1 MKKTKLLLV
10 ALTAG
15 LLSACGPAQV
25 EIVKEIKPNETAFLV
40 PLEGDT
46 KADQNK
52 FMSEE
57 FLLKNKLAAKRVVI
71 PQRTKST
78 GRFWWQYEWIPTVLL
93 ITVDRQP
100 VAREWTQ
107 SGKDATAKTQSI
119 KVESTDGI
127 GFGVGVTITAEIPEE
142 YAAKYQYN
150 FGGKP
155 LQIVAEENIR
165 PIVQSALSREFGTR
179 RLEDSRSE
187 KKEIFSLASKEV
199 VDFFDKKGI
208 KITNIGYSDGM
219 AFDDPHIQASINDNF
234 KREMSVESARQEAL
248 AQEKRN
254 QMKIDMAVA
263 ERKAA
268 EEFAKAREASSAKYA
283 LETERAKIEK
293 WDGKLP
299 EYYVNTGGGS
309 GATGTMIHLP
319 AAAAK

>member
-1 MKKTKLLLV
+1 MLKSKMLLGAVV
-10 ALTAG
+10 ALMLT
-15 LLSACGPAQV
+15 ACGPAQV
-25 EIVKEIKPNETAFLV
+25 EIVREIKPNETAFLI
-40 PLEGDT
+40 PLEGNT
-46 KADQNK
+46 KMDQNK

-57 FLLKNKLAAKRVVI
+57 FLKQNKLAAKRITI

-78 GRFWWQYEWIPTVLL
+78 GRWWWEYEWIPTVLL

-107 SGKDATAKTQSI
+107 SGKEATLRNSAI

-150 FGGKP
+150 FGGKE
-155 LQIVAEENIR
+155 LSKVADENIR

-179 RLEDSRSE
+179 HLEDSRSE

-199 VDFFDKKGI
+199 IEFFDKKGI

-248 AQEKRN
+248 AQAQRN
-254 QMKIDMAVA
+254 KMKVDMAIA
-263 ERKAA
+263 ERQAA

-293 WDGKLP
+293 WDGKFP
-299 EYYVNTGGGS
+299 EYYVNGGG
-309 GATGTMIHLP
+309 GGGMMIQLP
-319 AAAAK
+319 APPSK

>member
-1 MKKTKLLLV
+1 MQKTKILLV
-10 ALTAG
+10 ALAAS
-15 LLSACGPAQV
+15 LLVACGPAQV

-40 PLEGDT
+40 SLEGDT
-46 KADQNK
+46 KTDQNK

-57 FLLKNKLAAKRVVI
+57 FLAKNKLAAKRVVI

-78 GRFWWQYEWIPTVLL
+78 GRWWWQYEWIPTALL

-107 SGKDATAKTQSI
+107 SGKDATAKTQSV

-179 RLEDSRSE
+179 RLEDSRSQ
-187 KKEIFSLASKEV
+187 KKEIFGIASKEV
-199 VDFFDKKGI
+199 VEFFDRKGI

-219 AFDDPHIQASINDNF
+219 AFDDPQIQASINDNF
-234 KREMSVESARQEAL
+234 KREMSVESARQEGL

-254 QMKIDMAVA
+254 DMLIATAKA
-263 ERKAA
+263 ERIAA

-283 LETERAKIEK
+283 LETERAKIDK

-299 EYYVNTGGGS
+299 EYFISTGS
-309 GATGTMIHLP
+309 GGASPMIHLP
-319 AAAAK
+319 TPPSK

>member
-1 MKKTKLLLV
+1 MKKTKIILAAFAASML
-10 ALTAG
+10 A
-15 LLSACGPAQV
+15 ACGPAQV
-25 EIVKEIKPNETAFLV
+25 EIVKEIRPNETAFLV

-46 KADQNK
+46 KTDQNK
-52 FMSEE
+52 FMSET
-57 FLLKNKLAAKRVVI
+57 FLNQNKLAAKRVVI

-100 VAREWTQ
+100 IAREWTQ
-107 SGKDATAKTQSI
+107 TGKDATAKTQSI

-142 YAAKYQYN
+142 NAAKYQYN

-155 LQIVAEENIR
+155 LSIVAEENIR

-179 RLEDSRSE
+179 RLEDSRSQ
-187 KKEIFSLASKEV
+187 KKEIFAIASQEV
-199 VDFFDKKGI
+199 VTFFAGKGI

-219 AFDDPHIQASINDNF
+219 AFEDPQIQASINDNF

-248 AQEKRN
+248 AQEQRN
-254 QMKIDMAVA
+254 TMKIDMAKA
-263 ERKAA
+263 ERLAA
-268 EEFAKAREASSAKYA
+268 EEFAKAREAASAKYA
-283 LETERAKIEK
+283 LETERVKVEK

-299 EYYVNTGGGS
+299 EYYITTGGG
-309 GATGTMIHLP
+309 ATPMIHLP
-319 AAAAK
+319 TPGK

>member
-1 MKKTKLLLV
+1 MLKSKLLIGAAIATL
-10 ALTAG
+10 LT
-15 LLSACGPAQV
+15 ACGPAQV
-25 EIVKEIKPNETAFLV
+25 EIVKEIRPNETAFLI
-40 PLEGDT
+40 PLEGNT
-46 KADQNK
+46 KTDQNK
-52 FMSEE
+52 FMSED
-57 FLLKNKLAAKRVVI
+57 FLKQNKLAAKRIVI

-78 GRFWWQYEWIPTVLL
+78 GRWWWDYEWIPTVLL

-107 SGKDATAKTQSI
+107 SDKAATAKTQSI

-155 LQIVAEENIR
+155 LQTVAEENIR

-187 KKEIFSLASKEV
+187 KKEIFSIASKEV
-199 VDFFDKKGI
+199 VEFFDKKGI

-234 KREMSVESARQEAL
+234 KREMSVESARQEGL

-254 QMKIDMAVA
+254 KMKVDMAVA
-263 ERKAA
+263 ERQAA
-268 EEFAKAREASSAKYA
+268 EEFAKARDASSAKYA

-309 GATGTMIHLP
+309 SSGTMVHFP
-319 AAAAK
+319 APPSK

>member
-1 MKKTKLLLV
+1 MVKSKLIFAALIAGVLV
-10 ALTAG
+10 G
-15 LLSACGPAQV
+15 CGPAQV
-25 EIVKEIKPNETAFLV
+25 EIVKEIRPNETAFLV
-40 PLEGDT
+40 PLEGNT
-46 KADQNK
+46 KTDQK
-52 FMSEE
+52 RFMSEE
-57 FLLKNKLAAKRVVI
+57 FLSQSKLAAKRVVI

-100 VAREWTQ
+100 ISREWTQ
-107 SGKDATAKTQSI
+107 SDKNATAKTQTI

-155 LQIVAEENIR
+155 LSIVAEENIR

-187 KKEIFSLASKEV
+187 KKEIFSIASKEV
-199 VDFFDKKGI
+199 VEFFDKKGI

-219 AFDDPHIQASINDNF
+219 AFDDPHIQAAINDNF
-234 KREMSVESARQEAL
+234 KREMSVESARQEGL

-254 QMKIDMAVA
+254 AMKIATAVA
-263 ERKAA
+263 ERQAA
-268 EEFAKAREASSAKYA
+268 EEFAKAREASSTKYA

-293 WDGKLP
+293 WDGKFP
-299 EYYVNTGGGS
+299 TYYVNSGGG
-309 GATGTMIHLP
+309 GGMMIQLP
-319 AAAAK
+319 APSAAAGK